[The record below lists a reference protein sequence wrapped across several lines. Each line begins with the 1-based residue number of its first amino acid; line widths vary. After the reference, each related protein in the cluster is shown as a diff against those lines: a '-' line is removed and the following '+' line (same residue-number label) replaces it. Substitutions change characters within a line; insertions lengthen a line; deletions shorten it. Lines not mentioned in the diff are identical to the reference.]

1 MRQTH
6 DGHLINSLMGY
17 LCQGLVQ
24 EIGTSLCVL
33 HRKGFNRGNLVLTKL
48 LEELKQWLRGWSS
61 PRMAPS
67 NIEVTFQGASTTEV
81 TTGAKPD
88 E

>member
-1 MRQTH
+1 MTQTH
-6 DGHLINSLMGY
+6 GGHLINSLMGY

-24 EIGTSLCVL
+24 EMGTSLCVL
-33 HRKGFNRGNLVLTKL
+33 HRKGFNRGNLMLTKL
-48 LEELKQWLRGWSS
+48 LEELKQWLQGWSS
-61 PRMAPS
+61 PRMAPR